1 MKKTIWFTIVSIFN
15 FIFYFSM
22 RSIWSGIEDMF
33 GVAWLAYLLFAILFL
48 LVLVSLIKVFTKKNR
63 LSLLLLVISL
73 IFTIALFYMFYL
85 GMGSY
90 KYIIRTFGLG
100 FLYLSIIAFIIF
112 MIFYFPKSK
121 LSKSLFLKFGLSSI
135 LIVIMIL
142 LVFNLGINYLT
153 NMPVVYAVESDYQIV
168 WTTNLNSTGSVKVGD
183 DYYYDLYAGSKR
195 SSKVH
200 KVIVPMKALDEAKS
214 YQISSTSIIYRGP
227 YSGLKGRT
235 ISKDFIFKPL
245 DLTDGLHYYA
255 LSDTHEHAH
264 AASIT
269 GSYFG
274 DQLDFL
280 ILLGDIS
287 SHLESTKDMEL
298 INKIAFEITKGQKP
312 IVYARGNHEVKAS
325 KAPELH
331 RYVGSKDENFYYTF
345 TLQGIFGIVLD
356 LGEDHDDSW
365 WEFYD
370 TAHFDAY
377 RTIQTEF
384 LKEIVAKKDYQ
395 SPDIVYRMLISHI
408 PISYVSADNFLKDLK
423 IEWTEI
429 LNEINLDIAL
439 SGHHHQLMPI
449 TLDIPD
455 NVDLYFDKS
464 YSYNIESK
472 RGFRTASNFNTFI
485 VSRRSNSQDIGVKE
499 NLFGK
504 KHSGL
509 AANVNFDEQTQSF
522 YYTNALQAIVDVINP
537 FTGEAKKEFKFV
549 LGEQ

>member
-1 MKKTIWFTIVSIFN
+1 MKKTIYFSIISIFN
-15 FIFYFSM
+15 FILFFSM

-33 GVAWLAYLLFAILFL
+33 GVAWLAYLLFGILVL
-48 LVLVSLIKVFTKKNR
+48 LALVSLIKIFIKKNR
-63 LSLLLLVISL
+63 LSLLLLIISL
-73 IFTIALFYMFYL
+73 IFTIALCYMFYL
-85 GMGSY
+85 GIGSY
-90 KYIIRTFGLG
+90 KYIIRTFGKG
-100 FLYLSIIAFIIF
+100 ALYLFIIAFIIF

-121 LSKSLFLKFGLSSI
+121 LSRSLFFKFGLSAI
-135 LIVIMIL
+135 LIVIIIL
-142 LVFNLGINYLT
+142 LIFNLGINYLT

-168 WTTNLNSTGSVKVGD
+168 WTTSLNSTGSVKVGN
-183 DYYYDLYAGSKR
+183 DYYHDLYAGSKR

-200 KVIVPMKALDEAKS
+200 KVIVPMKVLDEGKF
-214 YQISSTSIIYRGP
+214 YQIYSTSIIYRGP

-235 ISKDFIFKPL
+235 ITKDFQFKPL
-245 DLTDGLHYYA
+245 DLSDGLHYYA

-264 AASIT
+264 AAGIT

-274 DQLDFL
+274 DKLDFL

-298 INKIAFEITKGQKP
+298 INRIAFEITKGQKP

-325 KAPELH
+325 NAPELH
-331 RYVGSKDENFYYTF
+331 RYVGSKNENFYYTF
-345 TLQGIFGIVLD
+345 TLQGVFGIVLD
-356 LGEDHDDSW
+356 LGEDHEDSW

-370 TAHFDAY
+370 TAHFEAY

-384 LKEIVAKKDYQ
+384 LKEIVAREDYQ

-423 IEWTEI
+423 LEWTEI
-429 LNEINLDIAL
+429 LNEIKLDIAL

-449 TLDIPD
+449 TVDVPA

-485 VSRRSNSQDIGVKE
+485 VSRRSNVQNIGVKE

-504 KHSGL
+504 QHSGL
-509 AANVNFDEQTQSF
+509 AAEVNFDEQTQCF
-522 YYTNALQAIVDVINP
+522 YYTNTKHMLVDVINP
-537 FTGEAKKEFKFV
+537 FTGAAKKEFKFM
-549 LGEQ
+549 LGE